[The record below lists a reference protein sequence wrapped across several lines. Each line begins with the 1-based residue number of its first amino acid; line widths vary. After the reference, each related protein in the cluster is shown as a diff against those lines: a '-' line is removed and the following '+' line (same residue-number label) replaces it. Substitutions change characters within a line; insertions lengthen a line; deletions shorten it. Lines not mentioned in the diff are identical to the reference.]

1 MPAAVDWIPGL
12 VVLAIGLVGG
22 FLLVRRMAPG
32 AVSVPAGEPRALRL
46 RDLEARRD
54 ALLDQLRELDDAAGT
69 LGERTRLEREAAR
82 VLREIDG
89 VPPVTAARPEKRAA
103 APEGAARPERAAWK
117 GFLWGTGSAA
127 AIGLLLF
134 LASRSATQREEGGSL
149 TGEIP
154 GRSSEGGGP
163 GAPAAGADAEMAQLQ
178 AAVQRN
184 PDDVEARMALAR
196 AALSRQDMMVVYDQ
210 TRAVLEKE
218 PRHARALSYQALVRL
233 AMGQADAAE
242 SMLRQALTTEPDLLE
257 GYIHLSL
264 VHLRQGRTGAA
275 EKDIEE
281 AARRNPAHAPR
292 LRALW
297 AEMRAQ
303 SESAPPEGTTGGE
316 DPHAGLG
323 EPAPRTAGATG
334 GAIGGTV
341 ELAPG
346 LKPPAGATLFIT
358 VRAAGTAGG
367 PPIAAKRL
375 SARSFP
381 LSFAVGPGD
390 SMMGQA
396 LPDRL
401 RVDARVDSDGD
412 PITRDPADPAASA
425 DDVRLGAT
433 DLRLVLKR
441 GP

>member
-1 MPAAVDWIPGL
+1 
-12 VVLAIGLVGG
+12 
-22 FLLVRRMAPG
+22 
-32 AVSVPAGEPRALRL
+32 
-46 RDLEARRD
+46 
-54 ALLDQLRELDDAAGT
+54 
-69 LGERTRLEREAAR
+69 
-82 VLREIDG
+82 
-89 VPPVTAARPEKRAA
+89 
-103 APEGAARPERAAWK
+103 
-117 GFLWGTGSAA
+117 
-127 AIGLLLF
+127 
-134 LASRSATQREEGGSL
+134 
-149 TGEIP
+149 
-154 GRSSEGGGP
+154 
-163 GAPAAGADAEMAQLQ
+163 LQ
-178 AAVQRN
+178 AAVQRS

-242 SMLRQALTTEPDLLE
+242 KMLGQALETEPELLE

-264 VHLRQGRTGAA
+264 VHLRQGRLDAA
-275 EKDIEE
+275 EKDIAE
-281 AARRNPAHAPR
+281 AARRNPAHAAR

-297 AEMRAQ
+297 VEMRAQ
-303 SESAPPEGTTGGE
+303 AESATQEGAAGAE
-316 DPHAGLG
+316 DPHAGRG
-323 EPAPRTAGATG
+323 EPAPRTGAATG

-346 LKPPAGATLFIT
+346 LKPAAAATLFIT

-375 SARSFP
+375 SAHSFP

-390 SMMGQA
+390 SMMGQT

-425 DDVRLGAT
+425 DQVRLGDT
-433 DLRLVLKR
+433 SLRLVLKR

>member
-1 MPAAVDWIPGL
+1 MPVDWIPGVL
-12 VVLAIGLVGG
+12 VLALGLVGG
-22 FLLVRRMAPG
+22 LVLVRRLARG
-32 AVSVPAGEPRALRL
+32 AATVPAGEPRALRL

-54 ALLDQLRELDDAAGT
+54 ALLDQLRDLHDAPGAQ
-69 LGERTRLEREAAR
+69 GERERLEREAAR

-89 VPPVTAARPEKRAA
+89 VPPVRAARPEKHAATAEGGARPQRAA
-103 APEGAARPERAAWK
+103 LK
-117 GFLWGTGSAA
+117 GFWWGTASAA

-134 LASRSATQREEGGSL
+134 LASRSATEREEGGSL

-154 GRSSEGGGP
+154 GSSGAAGP
-163 GAPAAGADAEMAQLQ
+163 GARAGADAEMAKLQ

-184 PDDVEARMALAR
+184 PDDLEARMALAR

-233 AMGQADAAE
+233 AMGQADTAE
-242 SMLRQALTTEPDLLE
+242 KMLRQALEAEPDLLE

-264 VHLRQGRTGAA
+264 VHLRQGRTAAA

-281 AARRNPAHAPR
+281 AARRNPTHAPR

-303 SESAPPEGTTGGE
+303 SESPPLQGTTGAE

-323 EPAPRTAGATG
+323 EPPARAGGATG
-334 GAIGGTV
+334 GGIGGTV

-346 LKPPAGATLFIT
+346 LTPPASATLFIT

-375 SARSFP
+375 SAGSFP
-381 LSFAVGPGD
+381 LTFAVGAGD
-390 SMMGQA
+390 SMMGQT

-412 PITRDPADPAASA
+412 PLTRDPADPVASA
-425 DDVRLGAT
+425 DGVRIGDT
-433 DLRLVLKR
+433 GLRLVLKR

>member
-1 MPAAVDWIPGL
+1 MPGTVDWIPGL

-22 FLLVRRMAPG
+22 FLLVRRLGRG
-32 AVSVPAGEPRALRL
+32 AVTVQAGETRALRL

-54 ALLDQLRELDDAAGT
+54 ALLDQLRDLDDAAGAH
-69 LGERTRLEREAAR
+69 GERARLEREAAR

-89 VPPVTAARPEKRAA
+89 VPPVTAVRREERAA
-103 APEGAARPERAAWK
+103 AAEGAGRPERAALK

-134 LASRSATQREEGGSL
+134 LASRSATEREEGGSL

-154 GRSSEGGGP
+154 GGSGAGGP
-163 GAPAAGADAEMAQLQ
+163 GAPAGADAEMAQLQ

-210 TRAVLEKE
+210 TRAVLEKQ

-233 AMGQADAAE
+233 AMGQADTAE
-242 SMLRQALTTEPDLLE
+242 KMLRQALATEPDLLE

-303 SESAPPEGTTGGE
+303 SQSAPPEGPTGGE
-316 DPHAGLG
+316 DPHAGVD
-323 EPAPRTAGATG
+323 EPAPRAAGATSG
-334 GAIGGTV
+334 GIAGTV
-341 ELAPG
+341 DLAPG
-346 LKPPAGATLFIT
+346 LTPPAGATLFIT
-358 VRAAGTAGG
+358 VRATGTAGG

-375 SARSFP
+375 SAGSFP

-390 SMMGQA
+390 SMMGQT

-401 RVDARVDSDGD
+401 RVEARVDSDGD

-425 DDVRLGAT
+425 DDVRIGDT
-433 DLRLVLKR
+433 GLRLVLKR